1 MKNVINL
8 SGNDNYY
15 DTYSQGPDS
24 DLEDSHSEDALNED
38 YTNEDYTNDDIN
50 DNQYIHR
57 KKKLY
62 YRKLKYKD
70 VERIID
76 ENYFD
81 KYHKISN
88 SLDIIASY
96 LKGQK
101 FIYME
106 SKSYSETNLNKLM
119 FPAIILSTVA
129 TVIASF
135 ITDYKWGAL
144 ILSSING
151 VIAFL
156 LALVNY
162 LKLDARSEAY
172 KISAHQ
178 YDKLQSTVEFA
189 SGSILLHPINIEDKI
204 TIEQRLL
211 DTLNMVENKIC
222 EIKET
227 NVFIV
232 PSIIRLRYSIIYNTN
247 IFSIIKKIED
257 RKKRTITSLK
267 NIKNEIRFLNKIQS
281 TKRGDT
287 QQHIIRLIELFELK
301 KEHIK
306 EILILKSAYSIVD
319 QIFLQEIANAEIINK
334 NWILTNCCSNRTLNL
349 VDPERINQF
358 ISSIIDPFK
367 DTENHV
373 FHFMD
378 SNSTIESRTKIRTPP
393 NNTFVNHT
401 RNSYKDTRLEVS
413 TDNIEIIFDTI
424 PTNSTTPLANENV

>member
-8 SGNDNYY
+8 SGNDNYC

-24 DLEDSHSEDALNED
+24 DLEDSHSEDALN
-38 YTNEDYTNDDIN
+38 YYDDDECIP
-50 DNQYIHR
+50 
-57 KKKLY
+57 KKNNKLY

-70 VERIID
+70 VERNID

-101 FIYME
+101 IIYME

-129 TVIASF
+129 TVISSF
-135 ITDYKWGAL
+135 ITDYRWGTF
-144 ILSSING
+144 ILSSVNG
-151 VIAFL
+151 LIAFL

-172 KISAHQ
+172 KTSAHQ
-178 YDKLQSTVEFA
+178 YDKLQSKVEFT
-189 SGSILLHPINIEDKI
+189 SGSILLQPVNIEDKI

-211 DTLNMVENKIC
+211 DTLSMVENKIC
-222 EIKET
+222 EIKES

-232 PSIIRLRYSIIYNTN
+232 PRIIRLRYSIIYNTN

-257 RKKRTITSLK
+257 RKKRTITNLK

-281 TKRGDT
+281 TNGVDT
-287 QQHIIRLIELFELK
+287 HHHTNRLIELFKLK

-319 QIFLQEIANAEIINK
+319 QIFLQEIANAEIINN
-334 NWILTNCCSNRTLNL
+334 NWILNNCCNNRKLNL
-349 VDPERINQF
+349 IDPERINNF

-367 DTENHV
+367 EPDNHIIN
-373 FHFMD
+373 FID
-378 SNSTIESRTKIRTPP
+378 NNNNTIETDTIIRTPQNKTFF
-393 NNTFVNHT
+393 NNE
-401 RNSYKDTRLEVS
+401 RNSIKANTISSQDKHNPIELS
-413 TDNIEIIFDTI
+413 SDNIEIFFDII
-424 PTNSTTPLANENV
+424 PTTTHTPLENENV